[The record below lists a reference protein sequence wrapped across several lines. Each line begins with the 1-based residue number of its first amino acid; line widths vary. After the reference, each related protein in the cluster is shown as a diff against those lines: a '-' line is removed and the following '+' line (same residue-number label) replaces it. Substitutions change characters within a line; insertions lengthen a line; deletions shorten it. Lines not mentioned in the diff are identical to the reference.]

1 MTRGRLLLR
10 TLLTAS
16 LLAACG
22 GGSASGS
29 GSTEP
34 PASLTQ
40 DASAQS
46 TASTQ
51 SGGGSNLALDG
62 CTIVTAAD
70 AQAIFGMPMAKSDA
84 GTTTPQI
91 LAACVWDGG
100 PGTGTMALVSKLLQF
115 RVWDGSVFYAPDSYK
130 EMPGFEKIDSLGDGA
145 YAYGTGSFDLVILVG
160 ERTISL
166 GASGFLPKDRDQV
179 RQAVLGL
186 AHDVLGRI

>member
-1 MTRGRLLLR
+1 M
-10 TLLTAS
+10 LLTAS

-22 GGSASGS
+22 GGSASGRGNGG

-34 PASLTQ
+34 PASSTQ
-40 DASAQS
+40 NASAQS
-46 TASTQ
+46 TASTR
-51 SGGGSNLALDG
+51 SGGGGNLATDG
-62 CTIVTAAD
+62 CTIVSASD
-70 AQAIFGMPMAKSDA
+70 AQAIFGVPMAKSDA

-91 LAACVWDGG
+91 LASCVWDGG
-100 PGTGTMALVSKLLQF
+100 PGTGTMALASKLLQF
-115 RVWDGSVFYAPDSYK
+115 RVWDGSVFYAPDSFK
-130 EMPGFEKIDSLGDGA
+130 EMPGFERIDSLGDGA

-186 AHDVLGRI
+186 AHDILGRI